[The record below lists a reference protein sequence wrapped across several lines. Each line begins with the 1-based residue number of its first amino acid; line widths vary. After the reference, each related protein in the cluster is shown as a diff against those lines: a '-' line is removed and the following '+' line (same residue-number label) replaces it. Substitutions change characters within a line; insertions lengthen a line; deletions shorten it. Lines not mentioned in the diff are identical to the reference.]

1 MRKISASMFK
11 TGCIS
16 SCSFQKSWCFSEHLL
31 VTVYLLCLLIFTF
44 VAILF
49 FSSFKFFLLL
59 KRHYIGFFG
68 IAIFYSCVR
77 STSANMFSANWE
89 SLPQF
94 DKNVCLFVC
103 LFFWGGGSSLTHKD
117 EEYPCTSPHPQNN
130 KYMEKYI
137 HKYINTYI
145 DK

>member
-1 MRKISASMFK
+1 MFK

-31 VTVYLLCLLIFTF
+31 VNVYLLCLLIFTF

-68 IAIFYSCVR
+68 IAIVYSCVQ
-77 STSANMFSANWE
+77 STSVNMFSANWE
-89 SLPQF
+89 SLPHF
-94 DKNVCLFVC
+94 DKNVCLFLFCFV
-103 LFFWGGGSSLTHKD
+103 LFFFGGAALSLIKMKNIPAHH
-117 EEYPCTSPHPQNN
+117 PSP
-130 KYMEKYI
+130 KI
-137 HKYINTYI
+137 INA
-145 DK
+145 